1 MKSMESSTEVQEKR
15 LWEEWDG
22 FEFEGLETTAGT
34 KMWWLVIV
42 NGFDAQQSMHG
53 ITGR

>member
-22 FEFEGLETTAGT
+22 FELEGLEATAGT
-34 KMWWLVIV
+34 KNVVAGDSQWL
-42 NGFDAQQSMHG
+42 
-53 ITGR
+53 